1 MSKKAATGGRPRDPR
16 VDSAVRAA
24 TIELLISEGYN
35 RLTIQ
40 RVAAAAGVGHT
51 SIYRRWGSKADLVYQ
66 VVFPDELVLDLAGV
80 TDIGEAI
87 RTMITGTVEAFAKP
101 EVVAAIPGLL
111 AAARDETQ
119 LRARIAARLEPSVH
133 GDLRAAMAAASASG
147 QISKDADLDI
157 LLATIAG
164 AIIWALFLGIPADLK
179 TFAERLAV
187 MVERSLCA

>member
-1 MSKKAATGGRPRDPR
+1 MSKKAATSGRPRDPR